1 MQPSRRPSP
10 GQPSRRRRGLAAAL
24 VAVLP
29 LLSGCASGFDS
40 PVLQDYNPA
49 VGVNVRDDGVWGMNL
64 LVVAPESGSRGTLVG
79 VLLNKT
85 RAVDRLVGVTVE
97 SEQGAPPLRSSMLRP
112 SIVLLPGRLVQLS
125 EPPTVAVEGE
135 ARQGFFVEL
144 TLQFQRSEPIQVKVP
159 VVAPIGAYE
168 DVPLP

>member
-1 MQPSRRPSP
+1 MQPSPRPST
-10 GQPSRRRRGLAAAL
+10 GHPSRRRRALAAA
-24 VAVLP
+24 VAVALP

-64 LVVAPESGSRGTLVG
+64 LVVASESGRGTLVG

-85 RAVDRLVGVTVE
+85 RRTDRLVGATVE
-97 SEQGAPPLRSSMLRP
+97 SEQGAPPLQSSMLRP
-112 SIVLLPGRLVQLS
+112 SVVLPPERLVQLD
-125 EPPTVAVEGE
+125 EPPTVQVQGE
-135 ARQGFFVEL
+135 ARQGLFVQL
-144 TLQFQRSEPIQVKVP
+144 TLQFERSQPIQVQVP
-159 VVAPIGAYE
+159 VVSPEGPYE